1 MPTLKE
7 YILVDTESIK
17 IEVYYINQQQHWEL
31 QEYKSRDETL
41 QIQSLGLS
49 IPLTDIYED
58 TGLIHP

>member
-1 MPTLKE
+1 M
-7 YILVDTESIK
+7 LVDTESIK